1 MRKINV
7 LVVGLLLIAPG
18 LKAQRNSAE
27 IAAQIKGLKT
37 VGSVLYIAAH
47 PDDENNAFLPYLTK
61 ERNFRTAYLSLTR
74 GDGGQNLIG
83 KEQGVELGMI
93 RTQELL
99 AARRIDGAEQYFSTA
114 YEFGFSKSSDEALQ
128 IWDHEK
134 VLSDAVW
141 VIENFSPILSLRVS
155 RVTRVLD
162 MVTIPLRPLLPMKL
176 LLPQRIQKDSR
187 SNLNMD

>member
-1 MRKINV
+1 MVSMKKIIV
-7 LVVGLLLIAPG
+7 FALGSLLFAATTN
-18 LKAQRNSAE
+18 AQKNSAE

-114 YEFGFSKSSDEALQ
+114 
-128 IWDHEK
+128 
-134 VLSDAVW
+134 
-141 VIENFSPILSLRVS
+141 
-155 RVTRVLD
+155 
-162 MVTIPLRPLLPMKL
+162 
-176 LLPQRIQKDSR
+176 
-187 SNLNMD
+187 